1 MDIKAIRLGFRGGEE
16 AFATGAGERQIWG
29 GGSLNSAM
37 ENDSLLDGRMRSRA
51 LSFVMAGLGP
61 AIHVLLS
68 WAAGRQIDIMSNR
81 REGTPC
87 IGATNDLIRR
97 DWGDYCATL
106 VEGRHGWPGQ
116 ARP

>member
-1 MDIKAIRLGFRGGEE
+1 VDIKAIRLGFRGGEE
-16 AFATGAGERQIWG
+16 AFATGAGERQIGG

-68 WAAGRQIDIMSNR
+68 WAAGRD
-81 REGTPC
+81 T
-87 IGATNDLIRR
+87 LH
-97 DWGDYCATL
+97 WGDERSHPPRL
-106 VEGRHGWPGQ
+106 GRLLRDAG
-116 ARP
+116 